1 MRSPHEKNAREERA
15 NTRAGR
21 LRMEHLPDFSGMTYG
36 VLAKRLLT
44 KQAVVLS
51 DANPSY
57 NAIQPH
63 VERHQPSK
71 TDPKKAAKA
80 LPWVP
85 RDIPFNIRL
94 LAAMLPE

>member
-1 MRSPHEKNAREERA
+1 MEE

-71 TDPKKAAKA
+71 TDPKKQPKPCPGCI
-80 LPWVP
+80 LPS
-85 RDIPFNIRL
+85 
-94 LAAMLPE
+94 AMPNACSSGYTIQYQIVGCNAT